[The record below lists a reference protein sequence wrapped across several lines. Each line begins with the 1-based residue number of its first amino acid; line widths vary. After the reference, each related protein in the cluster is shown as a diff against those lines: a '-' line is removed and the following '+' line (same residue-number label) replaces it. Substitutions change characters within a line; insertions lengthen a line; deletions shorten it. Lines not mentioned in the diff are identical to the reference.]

1 MKNTT
6 IFLAVLV
13 IMMMLFLLYGATQQD
28 AKIVF
33 VDVNKVTQ
41 EYPKMVELNERYKT
55 DVQYYQSK
63 LNEMTKELE
72 NMQKS
77 GASQADLE
85 KKQAEILA
93 RKQQYEQLIQNE
105 YQPKMQQVLDEIAA
119 KIDKYAKMMGYDYI
133 LSKQAFVYGDDA
145 YDITDQLIKYLK
157 AQ

>member
-55 DVQYYQSK
+55 DVQYYQGK

>member
-93 RKQQYEQLIQNE
+93 RKQQYEQLIKMNIN
-105 YQPKMQQVLDEIAA
+105 PKCS
-119 KIDKYAKMMGYDYI
+119 KYWMR
-133 LSKQAFVYGDDA
+133 
-145 YDITDQLIKYLK
+145 
-157 AQ
+157 